1 MATGFVFQELY
12 LWHDTQNWP
21 LAFPP
26 DLTLQ
31 PGLHAENPDTKR
43 RFKSLLDVTGLTD
56 HLTDLRPTPAT
67 DEMLL
72 RVHTRAH
79 LDRLAAM
86 SAGHGGDA
94 GELTPMGRG
103 SEAIARLAVG
113 GTVAAV
119 EGVLS
124 GRVQNAYALV
134 RPPGHH
140 ALADLAMG
148 FCLYANVAVA
158 IRDAQAKHGLG
169 RVAVVDWDVHHGN
182 GTEAIFI
189 DDPDVLTISLHQ
201 DSLFP
206 VGSGPVEVRGTGRG
220 EGANINVPLPP
231 GSGDGAYLHAFDRV
245 VVPALER
252 FRPDLIMV
260 ASGFDAS
267 GADPLGRMIVSAAGF
282 GRLAARMMEVA
293 GALCGGRLVLSHE
306 GGYSPMYVPFCGLR
320 VMEAI
325 AGIAT
330 GAPDPLEPSIS
341 GWGGQGLQPHQ
352 EAAIARAAKA
362 AGL

>member
-26 DLTLQ
+26 GLTVQ
-31 PGLHAENPDTKR
+31 PGQHAENPDTKR
-43 RFKSLLDVTGLTD
+43 RFKSLLDVSGLTD
-56 HLTDLRPTPAT
+56 HLTDLRPVTPDDDTLA
-67 DEMLL
+67 
-72 RVHTRAH
+72 RIHTRAH
-79 LDRLAAM
+79 IAGLKAA
-86 SAGHGGDA
+86 DA
-94 GELTPMGRG
+94 GFGSDAGQMTPMGRG

-113 GTVAAV
+113 GTIAAM

-124 GRVQNAYALV
+124 GRVQTAYALV

-148 FCLYANVAVA
+148 FCLYANIAVA
-158 IRDAQAKHGLG
+158 IRDAQARHGLG

-182 GTEAIFI
+182 GTEAAFL

-206 VGSGPVEVRGTGRG
+206 VGSGGIEVRGAGS
-220 EGANINVPLPP
+220 NINVPLPP
-231 GSGDGAYLHAFDRV
+231 GAGDGAYFAAFDRV
-245 VVPALER
+245 VIPALER
-252 FRPDLIMV
+252 FRPELIVV

-282 GRLAARMMEVA
+282 RGLAVRMVEAAR
-293 GALCGGRLVLSHE
+293 ALCGGRLVLSHE
-306 GGYSPMYVPFCGLR
+306 GGYSPMYVPYCGLR
-320 VMEAI
+320 VMEVL
-325 AGIAT
+325 T
-330 GAPDPLEPSIS
+330 GVETGVPDPFEPAIS
-341 GWGGQGLQPHQ
+341 AWGGQALQPHQ
-352 EAAIARAAKA
+352 EAAIARAAEA